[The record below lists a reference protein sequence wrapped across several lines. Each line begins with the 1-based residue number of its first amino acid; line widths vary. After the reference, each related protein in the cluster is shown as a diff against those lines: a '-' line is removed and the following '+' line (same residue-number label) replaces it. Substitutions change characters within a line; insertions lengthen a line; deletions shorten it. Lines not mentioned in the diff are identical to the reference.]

1 MYKKISMLFMLPFML
16 LSVDFHNM
24 EKYDM
29 SDRAK
34 QKTIT
39 IPTTMCIATFGK
51 YRGMYLKLYQDQ
63 ERRKTC
69 KELAPLFKHLTIMP
83 YQAGKRKPG
92 TAGNISFDEP
102 PYQCYIELTYA
113 NRQLTGIPYGDK
125 ALCSSIRSQGT
136 AVLEDRI
143 KKKPAKKVQK
153 QIPKKKEL
161 VEGAYAIHILKYG
174 QPHGIGQTFSSHKA
188 CEAARVHLTQENA
201 GLDYTYTCMKQ

>member
-1 MYKKISMLFMLPFML
+1 MLPFML

-83 YQAGKRKPG
+83 YQAGKRKHG

-125 ALCSSIRSQGT
+125 ALCTSIRSQGT

-153 QIPKKKEL
+153 EFA
-161 VEGAYAIHILKYG
+161 EEAYTIHILKYG

>member
-1 MYKKISMLFMLPFML
+1 MGRKIMHKKISMLFMLPFML

-83 YQAGKRKPG
+83 YQRAEEQGSGERNRK
-92 TAGNISFDEP
+92 
-102 PYQCYIELTYA
+102 
-113 NRQLTGIPYGDK
+113 
-125 ALCSSIRSQGT
+125 
-136 AVLEDRI
+136 
-143 KKKPAKKVQK
+143 
-153 QIPKKKEL
+153 
-161 VEGAYAIHILKYG
+161 
-174 QPHGIGQTFSSHKA
+174 
-188 CEAARVHLTQENA
+188 
-201 GLDYTYTCMKQ
+201 